1 MPANLE
7 NSAVP
12 TGLEKLFSFQTQRRA
27 MPKNIHT
34 TVQLYSFL
42 MSNPKEC
49 EENTKVPR
57 IGILGECTSLGVE
70 GRGKETQ

>member
-1 MPANLE
+1 
-7 NSAVP
+7 
-12 TGLEKLFSFQTQRRA
+12 
-27 MPKNIHT
+27 
-34 TVQLYSFL
+34 
-42 MSNPKEC
+42 MSNPKEF